1 MGDSATINDDG
12 EAETGP
18 DMAYEEAE
26 NVGDVGN
33 PRNDK
38 GGGCRVNPDGVVR
51 ADAELPEVEG
61 DPNVAPE
68 ECPPAVS
75 ASV

>member
-1 MGDSATINDDG
+1 MGDSATMNDEG
-12 EAETGP
+12 EADTGP
-18 DMAYEEAE
+18 DIPNEDAE

-38 GGGCRVNPDGVVR
+38 GGGCRVKPEGVVR

-61 DPNVAPE
+61 EPNVATA

-75 ASV
+75 TSV